1 MIRYAITDR
10 TNLSFVSLEN
20 DLARIAK
27 QADMILYRDKAN
39 PSYAQFAELF
49 VKEARKHSSWKIL
62 LHGEIELAK
71 NLKADGVHLT
81 SLQLDMIP
89 KAKEFG
95 LLTVVS
101 CHTQAE
107 ARRAEALGA
116 DMITYSPIFESPG
129 KGKPL
134 GLGALEELHGI
145 ISLPIIALG
154 GILTQMQIDA
164 CQEAGASGFASIRF
178 FQ

>member
-1 MIRYAITDR
+1 MVRYAITDR

-27 QADMILYRDKAN
+27 QADMILYRDKSN
-39 PSYAQFAELF
+39 PSYVQSAELF
-49 VKEARKHSSWKIL
+49 LKEARKHTFKKIL

-81 SLQLDMIP
+81 SLQIEMIP
-89 KAKEFG
+89 KSKEHG
-95 LLTVVS
+95 LFTVVS
-101 CHTQAE
+101 CHTQSE
-107 ARRAEALGA
+107 AKRAEVLGA

-154 GILTQMQIDA
+154 GILTQTQIDA